1 MKKVLITGGAQG
13 LGKEIA
19 KQLKED
25 HEVMV
30 LDIIESNLEGVKGY
44 ICDITDVSQVE
55 KVISEIGK
63 IDILINNAGVYVSG
77 ELTDTSYNNI
87 AKVMLVNA
95 VGTMNVTKAVLP
107 QMKQRKSGKIV
118 FVGSIRGIEGKEE
131 RSVYCASK
139 WAVTGFL
146 KSLRKEVE
154 KYDIEVIGLYPGLMK
169 TNLFENA
176 GIERDTSEAMDPK
189 EVAEVCKKSIE
200 DDGLVMEDIVFRKL
214 HY

>member
-19 KQLKED
+19 EQLKED
-25 HEVMV
+25 YEVVV
-30 LDIIESNLEGVKGY
+30 LDIEKCELDGVTCH
-44 ICDITDVSQVE
+44 ICDITDIGQLQKIV
-55 KVISEIGK
+55 SEIGEV
-63 IDILINNAGVYVSG
+63 DILINNAGVYISG
-77 ELTDTSYNNI
+77 ELTDNDYNDI
-87 AKVMLVNA
+87 AKVMFVNA
-95 VGTMNVTKAVLP
+95 LGTINTTKAVLP
-107 QMKQRKSGKIV
+107 QMKERKSGKIV
-118 FVGSIRGIEGKEE
+118 FVNSIRGVEAREE

-176 GIERDTSEAMDPK
+176 GVKRDMSEAMDPK
-189 EVAEVCKKSIE
+189 EVAEICKKAIE
-200 DDGLVMEDIVFRKL
+200 DGDLVMEDIVFRKL

>member
-19 KQLKED
+19 EQLKED
-25 HEVMV
+25 YEVMV
-30 LDIIESNLEGVKGY
+30 LDIVENTLEGVKGY

-55 KVISEIGK
+55 KLISEIGE

-77 ELTDTSYNNI
+77 ELTDTSYSDI
-87 AKVMLVNA
+87 ARVMLVNS
-95 VGTMNVTKAVLP
+95 VGTMNITKAVLP
-107 QMKQRKSGKIV
+107 QMKERKSGKIV
-118 FVGSIRGIEGKEE
+118 FVSSIRGIEGKEE

-154 KYDIEVIGLYPGLMK
+154 KYDIEIIGLYPGLMK

-176 GIERDTSEAMDPK
+176 GVEREMSEAMDPR
-189 EVAEVCKKSIE
+189 EVAEICKKSIE
-200 DDGLVMEDIVFRKL
+200 DGGLVMEDIVFRKL

>member
-25 HEVMV
+25 YEVMV
-30 LDIIESNLEGVKGY
+30 LDITESNLEGVKGY

-77 ELTDTSYNNI
+77 ELTDTSYNDI

-95 VGTMNVTKAVLP
+95 VGTMNITKEVLS
-107 QMKQRKSGKIV
+107 QMKERKSGKVV
-118 FVGSIRGIEGKEE
+118 FIGSIRGIEGKEE

-139 WAVTGFL
+139 WAITGFL

-176 GIERDTSEAMDPK
+176 GIERDMNEAMDPK
-189 EVAEVCKKSIE
+189 EVAEICKKSIE